1 MQAQRG
7 NLLTNTK
14 SAPLVPVILGLVPRI
29 LWQRVSNLVNKL
41 ALLLH
46 KYWFTQDSWD
56 KPKNDGC
63 LKRLL
68 SVFCTSYKYP
78 LPDAKASPSP
88 ARGEGSGL
96 HRPWCHK
103 ILGTDCASRPSM
115 TGGRGANSFGRSM
128 IEMLG
133 VLAIIGVLSVGGIAG
148 YSKAMEKWKI
158 NKMQEEYSYLL
169 HGMLEHL
176 DNLKY
181 LNPTSETVGVV
192 DVLQASGII
201 PPTWEKFDDF
211 RIWDDN
217 GNLLALFSRNNE
229 LGFSVNIGGYHKND
243 DGKNISEGFNKQTC
257 LTLFKD
263 LFYPLHSEALR
274 VWLHHNPTTEI
285 FAGDKYCSADVQCL
299 RDATLAKMKAAC
311 DVCSGQ
317 TNCDISIG
325 F

>member
-1 MQAQRG
+1 MLRVARNDAEGNNITFKSLDVVRQYAALLERRVQRG
-7 NLLTNTK
+7 TRARKALVVTRQTNLL
-14 SAPLVPVILGLVPRI
+14 
-29 LWQRVSNLVNKL
+29 
-41 ALLLH
+41 
-46 KYWFTQDSWD
+46 
-56 KPKNDGC
+56 
-63 LKRLL
+63 
-68 SVFCTSYKYP
+68 
-78 LPDAKASPSP
+78 
-88 ARGEGSGL
+88 
-96 HRPWCHK
+96 
-103 ILGTDCASRPSM
+103 
-115 TGGRGANSFGRSM
+115 GRSM

-133 VLAIIGVLSVGGIAG
+133 VLAIVGVLSVGGIAG

-158 NKMQEEYSYLL
+158 DKMIDEYTFLL
-169 HGMLEHL
+169 HGMLEHV
-176 DNLKY
+176 DTLKY
-181 LNPTSETVGVV
+181 LNPTSSTVGVV

-311 DVCSGQ
+311 DVCDGK

>member
-1 MQAQRG
+1 MRE
-7 NLLTNTK
+7 
-14 SAPLVPVILGLVPRI
+14 
-29 LWQRVSNLVNKL
+29 
-41 ALLLH
+41 
-46 KYWFTQDSWD
+46 DSWN
-56 KPKNDGC
+56 KSENDWCWGRGFGASC
-63 LKRLL
+63 M
-68 SVFCTSYKYP
+68 FFKYP
-78 LPDAKASPSP
+78 SPDTFVSPSP
-88 ARGEGSGL
+88 SRGEGM

-103 ILGTDCASRPSM
+103 ILGTRPRM

-128 IEMLG
+128 IEILG

-148 YSKAMEKWKI
+148 YSKAMMMWKI

-229 LGFSVNIGGYHKND
+229 LGFSVNIGGYRKND

-285 FAGDKYCSADVQCL
+285 FAGDKYCSPDVQCL
-299 RDATLAKMKAAC
+299 RDITLAKMKAAC
-311 DVCSGQ
+311 DVCNGQ

>member
-1 MQAQRG
+1 MHKSLLREDTRNKSENDWCRGRGFSLVARKQRSVAVG
-7 NLLTNTK
+7 NKVMDTRL
-14 SAPLVPVILGLVPRI
+14 PQPVGCGDKYD
-29 LWQRVSNLVNKL
+29 VSDWCWGSMFG
-41 ALLLH
+41 A
-46 KYWFTQDSWD
+46 
-56 KPKNDGC
+56 
-63 LKRLL
+63 
-68 SVFCTSYKYP
+68 FCMLFKYP
-78 LPDAKASPSP
+78 SPAGKPATSP
-88 ARGEGSGL
+88 ARGEDW

-311 DVCSGQ
+311 DVCDGK
-317 TNCDISIG
+317 TNCDISVG

>member
-1 MQAQRG
+1 M
-7 NLLTNTK
+7 
-14 SAPLVPVILGLVPRI
+14 
-29 LWQRVSNLVNKL
+29 
-41 ALLLH
+41 H
-46 KYWFTQDSWD
+46 KCWLREDSWN
-56 KPKNDGC
+56 KSENDWCWGRGFGASC
-63 LKRLL
+63 M
-68 SVFCTSYKYP
+68 FFKYP
-78 LPDAKASPSP
+78 SPDTFVSPSP
-88 ARGEGSGL
+88 SRGEGM

-103 ILGTDCASRPSM
+103 ILGTRPRM

-128 IEMLG
+128 IEILG

-148 YSKAMEKWKI
+148 YSKAMMMWKI

-229 LGFSVNIGGYHKND
+229 LGFSVNIGGYRKND

-285 FAGDKYCSADVQCL
+285 FAGDKYCSPDVQCL
-299 RDATLAKMKAAC
+299 RDITLAKMKAAC
-311 DVCSGQ
+311 DVCNGQ